1 MNWSSVEYNGRLYL
15 VPEFV
20 VDALEAELARNARF
34 VEWMRRKCE
43 CCEHANAAGQGVP
56 HARKMCKE
64 CCECDGAVN
73 WTISKALLGES
84 A

>member
-1 MNWSSVEYNGRLYL
+1 MNWLSVEHNGRLYL

-20 VDALEAELARNARF
+20 VDALKAAQASNARF
-34 VEWMRRKCE
+34 VEWMRGRC
-43 CCEHANAAGQGVP
+43 
-56 HARKMCKE
+56 E
-64 CCECDGAVN
+64 CCECDSAVN